1 MKPHIDYN
9 RKELNEM
16 FQVARLDVLL
26 LNNKL
31 EQFFLK
37 KNKIAFPKL
46 DVT

>member
-16 FQVARLDVLL
+16 FQVARLDILL

-37 KNKIAFPKL
+37 KIK
-46 DVT
+46 

>member
-37 KNKIAFPKL
+37 KIK
-46 DVT
+46 